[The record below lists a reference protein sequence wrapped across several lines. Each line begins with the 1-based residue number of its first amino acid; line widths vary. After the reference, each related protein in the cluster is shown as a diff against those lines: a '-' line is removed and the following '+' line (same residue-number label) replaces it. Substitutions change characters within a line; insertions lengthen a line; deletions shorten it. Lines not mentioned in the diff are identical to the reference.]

1 MQPNNKYPKKILTDV
16 LEIYIIEANK
26 AKEFSFKDN
35 RTLDSWLKFINNPE
49 EESQMENEEIK
60 KAKKVLEEISQDEKE
75 RRMSELRQKYIMD
88 QKAVYSQG
96 YEYGKEAG
104 IEQGIKQGI
113 EQGIEQNKNDIAKKM
128 KLQNIDIKTI
138 AIVTGLTE
146 EEILRIK

>member
-1 MQPNNKYPKKILTDV
+1 
-16 LEIYIIEANK
+16 
-26 AKEFSFKDN
+26 
-35 RTLDSWLKFINNPE
+35 
-49 EESQMENEEIK
+49 
-60 KAKKVLEEISQDEKE
+60 
-75 RRMSELRQKYIMD
+75 MSELRQKYIMD

-113 EQGIEQNKNDIAKKM
+113 EQGIKHGIKQGIEQNKKEIAKKM

-146 EEILRIK
+146 EEILRIKKNES

>member
-1 MQPNNKYPKKILTDV
+1 
-16 LEIYIIEANK
+16 
-26 AKEFSFKDN
+26 
-35 RTLDSWLKFINNPE
+35 
-49 EESQMENEEIK
+49 MENEEIK

-104 IEQGIKQGI
+104 IK
-113 EQGIEQNKNDIAKKM
+113 QGIEQNKNDIAKKM

>member
-1 MQPNNKYPKKILTDV
+1 
-16 LEIYIIEANK
+16 
-26 AKEFSFKDN
+26 
-35 RTLDSWLKFINNPE
+35 
-49 EESQMENEEIK
+49 MENEEIK

-96 YEYGKEAG
+96 YEYGKED
-104 IEQGIKQGI
+104 GIKQGI
-113 EQGIEQNKNDIAKKM
+113 EQGIEQNKKEIAKKM

>member
-1 MQPNNKYPKKILTDV
+1 M

-35 RTLDSWLKFINNPE
+35 KALDSWLKFINNPE

-96 YEYGKEAG
+96 YEYGKED
-104 IEQGIKQGI
+104 GIKQGI
-113 EQGIEQNKNDIAKKM
+113 EQNKKEIAKKM

>member
-1 MQPNNKYPKKILTDV
+1 M

-26 AKEFSFKDN
+26 AKEFSFEDN
-35 RTLDSWLKFINNPE
+35 KTLDSWLKFINNPE

-60 KAKKVLEEISQDEKE
+60 KAKKVLEEISQDKKE

-113 EQGIEQNKNDIAKKM
+113 EQGIKNGIEQGIKQGIEQNNKDIAKKM

>member
-1 MQPNNKYPKKILTDV
+1 M

-96 YEYGKEAG
+96 YEYGKED
-104 IEQGIKQGI
+104 GIKQGI
-113 EQGIEQNKNDIAKKM
+113 EQNKKEIAKKM

>member
-1 MQPNNKYPKKILTDV
+1 M

-26 AKEFSFKDN
+26 ARDFSFEDN
-35 RTLDSWLKFINNPE
+35 KTLDSWLKFINNPE

-104 IEQGIKQGI
+104 IEQGMK
-113 EQGIEQNKNDIAKKM
+113 QGIEQNKKDIAKKM

-138 AIVTGLTE
+138 TIVTGLTE

>member
-1 MQPNNKYPKKILTDV
+1 
-16 LEIYIIEANK
+16 
-26 AKEFSFKDN
+26 
-35 RTLDSWLKFINNPE
+35 
-49 EESQMENEEIK
+49 MENEEIK

-128 KLQNIDIKTI
+128 KLQNIDIKAI